1 MSATATQAPPQMP
14 FAQGPSA
21 PTAPATIGLNMPSTM
36 ISNNQ
41 QPLGIPGMGLTMP
54 TLGNLDGIQLGL
66 PMQQSLLP
74 VQQLTAPPSLLPTN
88 LQLGAPGAAGID
100 NTAGSGDPNAINQV
114 QGSALQTQI
123 QPGQTMMPNVMS
135 TQSFVFQPLMNNT
148 AQFAFYPMNTMEE
161 EREDEEE
168 QMEEVSLK
176 TENQVEAP
184 KVEAVK
190 EEKPKTRD
198 VKVAGKKKSKKLW
211 CQCF

>member
-36 ISNNQ
+36 MSNNQ

-66 PMQQSLLP
+66 PMQQNLLP
-74 VQQLTAPPSLLPTN
+74 IQQLTAPPSLLPTN

-135 TQSFVFQPLMNNT
+135 TQSFVFQPLMNNQS
-148 AQFAFYPMNTMEE
+148 QFAFYPMNTTVEE
-161 EREDEEE
+161 CEEEE

-198 VKVAGKKKSKKLW
+198 VKVPGKKKSKKSL
-211 CQCF
+211 CSCF